1 MKTKTQK
8 VLPKTTGEIT
18 NGGVYAQRVRCSKA
32 NCKCARGEH
41 HTAFYFFT
49 RRGGKLV
56 KLYVR
61 KAEVEAFSKLVEQAS
76 AERRC
81 RRQTSKASA
90 ELLSK
95 FSADLSKNDGLIK
108 ALRGEQDHE

>member
-8 VLPKTTGEIT
+8 MLPKTTGEIQ
-18 NGGVYAQRVRCSKA
+18 NGGLYSQRVRCGKS

-49 RRGGKLV
+49 RRCGKLV

-61 KAEVEAFSKLVEQAS
+61 KAEVEAFSKIVEEAS
-76 AERRC
+76 IQRRD
-81 RRQTSKASA
+81 RRQAVRVSIK
-90 ELLSK
+90 LLSRLR
-95 FSADLSKNDGLIK
+95 ADLWRNDGLIRN
-108 ALRGEQDHE
+108 LRGIQGYE